1 MLAQQ
6 TSGHQFSKNWSV
18 ATGVSGG
25 PLGLFR
31 ERKQFCNMKTLFTFF
46 HCVAICTDGTE
57 AAWVKLLVRQPESGQ
72 RNQTVLVSPC
82 VLHCHVLTRDRT
94 LGFT

>member
-25 PLGLFR
+25 SLGLFR
-31 ERKQFCNMKTLFTFF
+31 EWKQFCNIKTLFTFF
-46 HCVAICTDGTE
+46 HCVAICTAGTE
-57 AAWVKLLVRQPESGQ
+57 AVWVRLLVRQHESRQ
-72 RNQTVLVSPC
+72 RNQIVLVSPC
-82 VLHCHVLTRDRT
+82 VLHCHVLTRDRA
-94 LGFT
+94 LDFA